1 MAAHALVPSESAVD
15 QGRNRPIL
23 PAGGAAP
30 QACRDGA
37 GQGGGVPSLAL
48 SSHFETGRS
57 RLVADLSGEWSRF
70 GLWWLGLTR
79 FRRRG
84 PEARGPVAEVLR
96 NDSPLFSRLFPLA
109 VPDRAFADLE
119 NRQRRKSFVG
129 SNPTPSAWFSGGLTT
144 LSVFTPRP
152 GSPRRVRLPT
162 RPRPR
167 LLPHTRLFAWVRPN
181 PEPSYRLVQE
191 TQAGHGPRRSSK
203 QRCFAKAA
211 AALRHKKLQV
221 LALQLQRSFPFD
233 S

>member
-1 MAAHALVPSESAVD
+1 ME
-15 QGRNRPIL
+15 QGR
-23 PAGGAAP
+23 AGES
-30 QACRDGA
+30 R
-37 GQGGGVPSLAL
+37 
-48 SSHFETGRS
+48 SSAIS
-57 RLVADLSGEWSRF
+57 RQTSRDLSLTCRASGLDLACGGSVWLGSGRWAKVSVARCRGPRGRFAPVFLGVRF
-70 GLWWLGLTR
+70 GSA
-79 FRRRG
+79 RRG
-84 PEARGPVAEVLR
+84 
-96 NDSPLFSRLFPLA
+96 FT
-109 VPDRAFADLE
+109 DLE